1 MITLCLLIMLYVVLI
16 VRTRPD
22 QSRAHHNSYKC
33 SLQLAAH
40 LVPVPDTPHLT
51 GNRKGAVTGYDELL
65 ENGAMNGNIWYT
77 GCLPVQ
83 YTGGRGV

>member
-1 MITLCLLIMLYVVLI
+1 MLFYIVLI
-16 VRTRPD
+16 GGAE

-40 LVPVPDTPHLT
+40 LVPFQLPDSPDLT

-77 GCLPVQ
+77 GCLPVPV
-83 YTGGRGV
+83 YTIQGVYNTTL